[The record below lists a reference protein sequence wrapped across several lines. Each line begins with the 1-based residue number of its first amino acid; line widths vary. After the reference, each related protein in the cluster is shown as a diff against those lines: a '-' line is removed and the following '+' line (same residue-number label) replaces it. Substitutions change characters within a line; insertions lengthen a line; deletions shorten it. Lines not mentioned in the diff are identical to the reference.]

1 MNIYKKGD
9 IVKGYVTGIEKY
21 GIFISVDEKHS
32 GLIHISEI
40 TSSYVRNIYDY
51 VKIGEMIQARVIEN
65 EQNGKIKLSIKDM
78 DYRIMRKKNNK
89 IEETEKG
96 FSTLTT
102 LLNLWIEQKIDE
114 ITKKNKK
121 NPKKR

>member
-21 GIFISVDEKHS
+21 GIFISVDEKYS